1 MKKLALHWQVIIG
14 LLLGVVYAWLSVTMG
29 WNDFTLA
36 YIQPFGDI
44 FINLLKL
51 IAVPLVLFSIISG
64 VTSLGNIQKLG
75 RMGIKTLLT
84 YVATTM
90 AAVVIGLALVNVFQP
105 DRGPT
110 TTCSKPTA
118 SAMNSGATPTASK
131 RWTTFAPSMTRRM
144 RRWFRASR
152 ARKPLRVNG

>member
-1 MKKLALHWQVIIG
+1 MVECNHGLERLHP
-14 LLLGVVYAWLSVTMG
+14 
-29 WNDFTLA
+29 A

-90 AAVVIGLALVNVFQP
+90 AAVVIGLALVNVFHRIGA
-105 DRGPT
+105 DDDLLKANRI
-110 TTCSKPTA
+110 
-118 SAMNSGATPTASK
+118 AMNSGATPTASK
-131 RWTTFAPSMTRRM
+131 RWMTFEPSMTGECGAGSEHRERGG
-144 RRWFRASR
+144 RFE
-152 ARKPLRVNG
+152 

>member
-1 MKKLALHWQVIIG
+1 M
-14 LLLGVVYAWLSVTMG
+14 
-29 WNDFTLA
+29 A

-51 IAVPLVLFSIISG
+51 IAAPLVLFSIISG

-84 YVATTM
+84 YVATTV

-105 DRGPT
+105 GSGAT

-131 RWTTFAPSMTRRM
+131 RWTTLHHR
-144 RRWFRASR
+144 
-152 ARKPLRVNG
+152 